1 MTSISSS
8 DSVVRLR
15 HLAVGYAHRAVA
27 SQLDAT
33 LAAGT
38 LCALLAPNGS
48 GKSTLLRTMAALQR
62 PLEGQ
67 VEWFGHSATLMTP
80 GEMAR
85 TVSIVLT
92 QRPEAPSLG
101 VKQVVEMGRI
111 PYAGCFR
118 TVTADDRRRVEE
130 AMELTQTLPLADRRV
145 GTLSDGERQRVF
157 VAKALAQAT
166 PAILLDEPTAF
177 LDFPSK
183 VEMFRLLCRLAHSEG
198 RTVVVST
205 HDVELALQFADH
217 LWLLAPKGL
226 VGGTPRQLAAD
237 GSICRFFQAEGL
249 RFDAATLRFN
259 IDAACPHQK
268 NNTQIPS
275 PLSSI

>member
-1 MTSISSS
+1 MTSTRSS
-8 DSVVRLR
+8 DSIVRLR
-15 HLAVGYAHRAVA
+15 HLAVGYAHRPVA
-27 SQLDAT
+27 SQLDAA
-33 LAAGT
+33 LESGT
-38 LCALLAPNGS
+38 LCALLAPNGR

-62 PLEGQ
+62 PVEGM
-67 VEWFGHSATLMTP
+67 VEWGGRDATLMTP

-92 QRPEAPSLG
+92 LRPEAPSLS
-101 VKQVVEMGRI
+101 VRQVVEMGRI

-118 TVTADDRRRVEE
+118 RITDDDRQRVDE
-130 AMELTQTLPLADRRV
+130 ALSLTQTEALADRRI

-183 VEMFRLLCRLAHSEG
+183 VEMFRLLSRLAHNEG
-198 RTVVVST
+198 RTIVVST

-217 LWLLAPKGL
+217 IWLLDHQGIVA
-226 VGGTPRQLAAD
+226 GTPQELAAD
-237 GSICRFFQAEGL
+237 GSIGRFFQAEGL
-249 RFDAATLRFN
+249 RFDSSSLQFVLDTC
-259 IDAACPHQK
+259 CPHQK
-268 NNTQIPS
+268 TNSSNS
-275 PLSSI
+275 SLSSI

>member
-1 MTSISSS
+1 MTSTRSS
-8 DSVVRLR
+8 DSIVRLR
-15 HLAVGYAHRAVA
+15 HLAVGYAHRPVA
-27 SQLDAT
+27 SQLDAA
-33 LAAGT
+33 LESGT
-38 LCALLAPNGS
+38 LCALLAPNGR

-62 PLEGQ
+62 PVEGM
-67 VEWFGHSATLMTP
+67 VEWGGRDATLMTP

-92 QRPEAPSLG
+92 LRPEAPSLS
-101 VKQVVEMGRI
+101 VRQVVEMGRI

-118 TVTADDRRRVEE
+118 RITDDDRQRVDE
-130 AMELTQTLPLADRRV
+130 ALSLTQTEALADRRI

-183 VEMFRLLCRLAHSEG
+183 VEMFRLLSRLAHNEG
-198 RTVVVST
+198 RTIVVST

-217 LWLLAPKGL
+217 LWLLDHLGIVA
-226 VGGTPRQLAAD
+226 GTPQELAAD
-237 GSICRFFQAEGL
+237 GSIGRFFQAEGL
-249 RFDAATLRFN
+249 CFDSSSLRFVL
-259 IDAACPHQK
+259 DTCCPHQK
-268 NNTQIPS
+268 TNSSNS
-275 PLSSI
+275 SLSSI

>member
-1 MTSISSS
+1 MTSTRSS
-8 DSVVRLR
+8 DSIVRLR
-15 HLAVGYAHRAVA
+15 HLAVGYAHRPVA
-27 SQLDAT
+27 SQLDAA
-33 LAAGT
+33 LESGT
-38 LCALLAPNGS
+38 LCALLAPNGR

-62 PLEGQ
+62 PVEGM
-67 VEWFGHSATLMTP
+67 VEWGGRDATLMTP

-92 QRPEAPSLG
+92 LRPEAPSLS
-101 VKQVVEMGRI
+101 VRQVVEMGRI

-118 TVTADDRRRVEE
+118 RITDDDRQRVDE
-130 AMELTQTLPLADRRV
+130 ALSLTQTEALADRRI

-183 VEMFRLLCRLAHSEG
+183 VEMFRLLSRLAHNEG
-198 RTVVVST
+198 RTIVVST

-217 LWLLAPKGL
+217 LWLLDHQGIVA
-226 VGGTPRQLAAD
+226 GTPQELAVD
-237 GSICRFFQAEGL
+237 GSIGRFFQAEGL
-249 RFDAATLRFN
+249 RFDSSLLRFVL
-259 IDAACPHQK
+259 DTCCPHQK
-268 NNTQIPS
+268 TNSSNS
-275 PLSSI
+275 SLSSI